1 MTKFEHIQV
10 IINPASGANAPI
22 LNTINRYLSE
32 VGSRWDVSVTQP
44 ERNAAEL
51 TQEALDKGADLIAV
65 YGGDGTLHE
74 VNSVLAGTETPLC
87 ILPGGT
93 GNALAKQLRIPLP
106 LEEALQASL
115 MGPIDILELD
125 TAIVNDKPFL
135 LNAGT
140 GLYGQLLNV
149 VDRELKDRFGW
160 IAYLIGAVRTTT
172 GTELFN
178 YEVTVD
184 GKTHTFKATACLV
197 ANANHLG
204 VLGLALPE
212 QVSLTDGYLD
222 VFAMDSS
229 VMSILG
235 GIGRV
240 TGLDT
245 LAQTIPHWRG
255 QQITI
260 QIETQQGVYVDG
272 EADPICETPAH
283 VQIRPQSLRVIVPSD
298 HATP

>member
-1 MTKFEHIQV
+1 MTKFQHIQV

-22 LNTINRYLSE
+22 LNTINNYLGE
-32 VGSRWDVSVTQP
+32 YGGHWDVSVTQP
-44 ERNAAEL
+44 ERTAIDL

-74 VNSVLAGTETPLC
+74 VNRVLVGTDTPLC

-93 GNALAKQLRIPLP
+93 GNALAKQLRIPLQ
-106 LEEALQASL
+106 LEAALQACL
-115 MGPIDILELD
+115 TEPTEIVALD
-125 TAIVNDKPFL
+125 TAVVNDKPFL

-178 YEVTVD
+178 YQVKVD
-184 GKTHTFKATACLV
+184 DETHTFTATACLI

-204 VLGLALPE
+204 VLGLSLPE

-222 VFAMDSS
+222 VFAMDNS

-255 QQITI
+255 QRIEI
-260 QIETQQGVYVDG
+260 EIETKQGIYVDG
-272 EADPICETPAH
+272 EADPICETPAYI
-283 VQIRPQSLRVIVPSD
+283 QIRPQSLRVILPSD
-298 HATP
+298 QPAP